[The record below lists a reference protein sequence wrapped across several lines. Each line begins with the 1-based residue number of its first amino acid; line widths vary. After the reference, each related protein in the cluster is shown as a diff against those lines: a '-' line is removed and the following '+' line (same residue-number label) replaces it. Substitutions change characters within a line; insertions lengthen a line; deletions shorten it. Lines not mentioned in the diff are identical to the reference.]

1 MRYRIL
7 IVDDSAMMRQFVT
20 ASLSAVSG
28 LSCDQACDGMQALKM
43 LAADRYDILI
53 TDINMPQI
61 DGLKLL
67 ELVRKDPQY
76 CNLPVVVVTTEG
88 AELTREAALAA
99 GADEYLTKPLQT
111 GQVVRAVR
119 KMLDPENRRH

>member
-1 MRYRIL
+1 MKYRIL
-7 IVDDSAMMRQFVT
+7 IVDDSAMMRQFV
-20 ASLSAVSG
+20 AVSLSAVPG
-28 LSCDQACDGMQALKM
+28 LSCDQAGDGMQALKM
-43 LAADRYDILI
+43 LAAGRYDILI

-88 AELTREAALAA
+88 AELTRDAALAA

-111 GQVVRAVR
+111 GKVVRAVR